1 MPADRR
7 ITINVSAEG
16 HRDQHGDYV
25 PGAVTP
31 IAAWASRRDVSQ
43 ELKVSRDGTRDL
55 ASRDWRVR
63 WDSRIANSPAR
74 LLKVVDEGV
83 EFIIVNMAEVTQQRE
98 RGAPELRR
106 KFIDLEGVF
115 ST

>member
-7 ITINVSAEG
+7 ITINVTSEG
-16 HRDQHGDYV
+16 HRNDFGEFVD
-25 PGAVTP
+25 GEITP
-31 IAAWASRRDVSQ
+31 IEAWASRRDVSQ
-43 ELKVSRDGTRDL
+43 ELKVLREGTRDQ

-74 LLKVVDEGV
+74 LLKVVDGGV
-83 EFIIVNMAEVTQQRE
+83 TFNIINKVEVTRQR
-98 RGAPELRR
+98 RGEPDLRR